1 MVIALGALQSIP
13 APLYEA
19 ARMDGAGAWARF
31 RHITLPLLRPAMV
44 PALLL
49 GSVWT
54 FNMFNVVYLV
64 SAGRPDNRTDIL
76 ITEAYRWA
84 FEQDRYG
91 YAAAYSLVIF
101 AILLAYGALS
111 RRVTRRAEEVYR

>member
-1 MVIALGALQSIP
+1 
-13 APLYEA
+13 
-19 ARMDGAGAWARF
+19 
-31 RHITLPLLRPAMV
+31 
-44 PALLL
+44 
-49 GSVWT
+49 
-54 FNMFNVVYLV
+54 MFNVVYLV